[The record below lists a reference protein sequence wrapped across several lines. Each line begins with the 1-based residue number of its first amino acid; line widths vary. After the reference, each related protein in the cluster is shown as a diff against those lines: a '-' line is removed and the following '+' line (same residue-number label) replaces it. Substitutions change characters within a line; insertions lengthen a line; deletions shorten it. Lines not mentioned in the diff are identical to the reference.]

1 VRLKVEDVMNTN
13 LVFIESNATVK
24 EAIETMLKK
33 RIRSL
38 IVKPSDERD
47 SYGVITVR
55 DIVFGVIANELRPE
69 DVKVRDIASKPIVI
83 VPKGTELKDVIRLMK
98 RFNIARVFVMDEGK
112 IVGVVAL
119 MDIMKHM
126 V

>member
-1 VRLKVEDVMNTN
+1 MRLKVEDVMNTN

-55 DIVFGVIANELRPE
+55 DIVFGVIANELSPE

>member
-1 VRLKVEDVMNTN
+1 MRLKVEDVMNTN